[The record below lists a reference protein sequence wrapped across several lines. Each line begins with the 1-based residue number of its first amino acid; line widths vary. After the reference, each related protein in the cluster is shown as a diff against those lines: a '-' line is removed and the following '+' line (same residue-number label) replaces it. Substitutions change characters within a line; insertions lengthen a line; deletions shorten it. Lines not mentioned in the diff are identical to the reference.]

1 MTSWPVMVVLVCIF
15 IMFYM
20 TYELMIK
27 IARKLGVYNPNE
39 WSLKG
44 IINKFQENRQKA
56 FYRKLLRN
64 EMKRTRF

>member
-1 MTSWPVMVVLVCIF
+1 
-15 IMFYM
+15 M